1 MSSEESGY
9 YHFNSDGKRG
19 KNKWDAFDVDAE
31 LAKLDSDDEDEAERQ
46 RQRDQRMREK
56 RAAKEREAQAKASAD
71 APSAASDK
79 ADAAPSDAGDA
90 KLALHGGGG
99 GGGGAELSLFGGD
112 ADEENSI
119 VHRFF
124 NFAMG
129 TVNIT
134 MNPFFERHIDAFD
147 DLDDV
152 SAKGES
158 LEQWDI
164 YKSYEA
170 ELETHFAKFVERE
183 GFASAQACFD
193 EIQRVVEADRAKH
206 EPMLRKLIEQ
216 LQNDPALQAAI
227 ERQKAKAA
235 AERGEDP
242 PPSGS
247 ASAEEA
253 RAAAAEAAKPLCVL
267 FMPLAL
273 DDLVNTV
280 MRLGASSRRGAAR
293 SLSLSRSVPL
303 LDPSSEN
310 TPRPLPPSSPPH

>member
-280 MRLGASSRRGAAR
+280 MRLGASSNLSGIAISIDIGPALSGGKSGAAG
-293 SLSLSRSVPL
+293 S
-303 LDPSSEN
+303 
-310 TPRPLPPSSPPH
+310 

>member
-183 GFASAQACFD
+183 GFASAFQEASGRYAVAVDADVHFD
-193 EIQRVVEADRAKH
+193 AQRPYHEAGDTTAPNDSTIGGHCEGGIKCEIEGAVEGVIEAVDSVK
-206 EPMLRKLIEQ
+206 KL
-216 LQNDPALQAAI
+216 
-227 ERQKAKAA
+227 
-235 AERGEDP
+235 
-242 PPSGS
+242 S
-247 ASAEEA
+247 
-253 RAAAAEAAKPLCVL
+253 
-267 FMPLAL
+267 
-273 DDLVNTV
+273 
-280 MRLGASSRRGAAR
+280 
-293 SLSLSRSVPL
+293 
-303 LDPSSEN
+303 
-310 TPRPLPPSSPPH
+310 